1 MAYQSPT
8 ASLIRALVAS
18 VGGVT
23 KFSSELGFSRATV
36 HSWLRGASSP
46 TQINKQAIADHFGFD
61 VGAFNTQGYQFAL
74 INPETGEEISPL
86 DFEDIAED
94 FQLLNSIGQN
104 KVREYIL
111 DLIATGKYTETL

>member
-23 KFSSELGFSRATV
+23 KFSAELGFSRVTV

-46 TQINKQAIADHFGFD
+46 AQTNKQAIADYFGFD
-61 VGAFNTQGYQFAL
+61 VGAFNAQGYQFAL
-74 INPETGEEISPL
+74 INLETGEEISPL

-104 KVREYIL
+104 KVKEYIL
-111 DLIATGKYTETL
+111 DLVATGKYTETL